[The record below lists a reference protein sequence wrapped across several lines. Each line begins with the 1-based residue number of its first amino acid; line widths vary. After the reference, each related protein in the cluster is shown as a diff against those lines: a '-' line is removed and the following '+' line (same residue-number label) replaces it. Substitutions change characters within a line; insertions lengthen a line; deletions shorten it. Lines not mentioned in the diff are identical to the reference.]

1 MAEEGED
8 TAGEPIALVEETVA
22 VGKRQT
28 VTGIVRV
35 RTETHEDVVVVDE
48 PVLAEQVEIERVPV
62 DRFIDRPAPIR
73 QEGDTT
79 VIPVMEEVV
88 VVEKRLRLVE
98 EVRLTKRQAIRHE
111 PQSITV
117 RRQDAVIERLPAPD
131 EDPAA

>member
-1 MAEEGED
+1 
-8 TAGEPIALVEETVA
+8 
-22 VGKRQT
+22 
-28 VTGIVRV
+28 
-35 RTETHEDVVVVDE
+35 
-48 PVLAEQVEIERVPV
+48 
-62 DRFIDRPAPIR
+62 
-73 QEGDTT
+73 
-79 VIPVMEEVV
+79 MEEVV

>member
-1 MAEEGED
+1 
-8 TAGEPIALVEETVA
+8 
-22 VGKRQT
+22 
-28 VTGIVRV
+28 
-35 RTETHEDVVVVDE
+35 
-48 PVLAEQVEIERVPV
+48 V

>member
-1 MAEEGED
+1 MAEDGED

-48 PVLAEQVEIERVPV
+48 PMLAEQVEIERVPM
-62 DRFIDRPAPIR
+62 DRFIDRPAPMR

-88 VVEKRLRLVE
+88 VVEKQLRLVE
-98 EVRLTKRQAIRHE
+98 EIRLTKRQAIRHE
-111 PQSITV
+111 PRTITV